1 MKHGVDNA
9 FLDAGKEG
17 EHYDIGVEKVVRL
30 HGARRVGAS
39 DEVLVIADMDACLC
53 QWGIVE
59 GAESVE
65 ILGIDLV
72 VRLPASARSR
82 RRCTLRGR

>member
-53 QWGIVE
+53 QWG
-59 GAESVE
+59 
-65 ILGIDLV
+65 
-72 VRLPASARSR
+72 
-82 RRCTLRGR
+82 